1 MTNTDVT
8 EINVAYPKADDLQ
21 LRVNVGACRL
31 KIQPGE
37 GAAWVAGNY
46 EDPTGK
52 LPAKILQEGGTVKI
66 TQTRNWADIFGWF
79 SGVPTFDLALGKAR
93 AYTLTLE
100 TGASENTFDLGGLPI
115 SRLSAKQGAGKMEI
129 DFSAPNP
136 QAMSL
141 LNLGAGAAGM
151 ELRNLANANFAEMNV
166 DGGAAS
172 YKFDFGGTL
181 QRNAHV
187 KISTG
192 MSSVEIHVPAATAAK
207 ITSESLVGGLDLGD
221 GFTKKE
227 GAFWTQGALAGNTP
241 VLTIHTSVALGSLR
255 LRTT

>member
-1 MTNTDVT
+1 MTSQDVT
-8 EINVAYPKADDLQ
+8 EINVAYPEASDLQ
-21 LRVNVGACRL
+21 LRITVGACRL
-31 KIQPGE
+31 KIKPGE
-37 GAAWVAGNY
+37 GDAWITGSY

-52 LPAKILQEGGTVKI
+52 LPAKILQEGGTVRI
-66 TQTRNWADIFGWF
+66 TQSHSWTDILGWF
-79 SGVPTFDLALGKAR
+79 GGVPTFDLALGKVR
-93 AYTLTLE
+93 PYTLALE
-100 TGASENTFDLGGLPI
+100 SGASENKFDLGGLPI
-115 SRLSAKQGAGKMEI
+115 SRLVAKQGAGKMEI
-129 DFSAPNP
+129 DFSAPNT

-151 ELRNLANANFAEMNV
+151 ELRNLANANFAEMSV
-166 DGGAAS
+166 DGGAAA

-192 MSSVEIHVPAATAAK
+192 MSSVEIRVPAATAAK
-207 ITSESLVGGLDLGD
+207 ITSESLVGGLDIGD

-241 VLTIHTSVALGSLR
+241 VLTIHTSVALGALR